1 MFHAGRFD
9 RLAVARSAVTEHMH
23 NAQTLMRQ
31 ACETFAQGVRDRC
44 DLGALATLN
53 CYNYDV
59 VAAMA
64 RIVKAKGEMFSVH
77 EK

>member
-1 MFHAGRFD
+1 
-9 RLAVARSAVTEHMH
+9 
-23 NAQTLMRQ
+23 MRQ